1 MQIPDFYI
9 YISKKISG
17 NDTAFNVKKDTCAK
31 CVKLENGEPKQIA
44 GFRTG
49 IYSFR
54 LSTAVAVICIIIDK
68 IGNSTLH
75 K

>member
-1 MQIPDFYI
+1 MIADTTILYFLI
-9 YISKKISG
+9 IESKKISG
-17 NDTAFNVKKDTCAK
+17 NDTAFNVKKDTCVK

-44 GFRTG
+44 GFR
-49 IYSFR
+49 YLLVSVVHCR
-54 LSTAVAVICIIIDK
+54 CIIDK

>member
-1 MQIPDFYI
+1 M
-9 YISKKISG
+9 
-17 NDTAFNVKKDTCAK
+17 
-31 CVKLENGEPKQIA
+31 KLENGEPKQIA

-54 LSTAVAVICIIIDK
+54 SSTAVAVAVICIIIDK

-75 K
+75 KYKTFLKKQKKNLDKLLENTTISLCTYVR